1 MGTKKFKFG
10 NADGNNIKGGKNN
23 TRTILTAAGVVTVG
37 AAGAGVG
44 YTAGHAHGYSEAEAK
59 KEEEPIE
66 KPIEDVEEKTEVKE
80 EQPTTDS
87 SAQPTNR
94 ETPSQEGETIT
105 EPKPTDPDQVNH
117 PQPSKPD
124 VQEPDE
130 VNPDD
135 VAQRILEEEGIDTD
149 DIDSPTIISVDELAT
164 LYRAD
169 GSEMLVAAVHT
180 PDGAQFLLADIDG
193 DGYFTDV
200 FDLAGNY
207 VGEAEGNM
215 MESDLW
221 AMVSEPDSYLAVV
234 VEELEGYDPTDD
246 IISTASPSDEN
257 LLAQIQETDR
267 GEDEDVLSEGYYES
281 DDDMEQDDT
290 YEE

>member
-10 NADGNNIKGGKNN
+10 NADSNNIKGGKNN

-44 YTAGHAHGYSEAEAK
+44 YAVGHAHGYSEAEAK
-59 KEEEPIE
+59 EESIE
-66 KPIEDVEEKTEVKE
+66 KPIEDVEEKIEAQE
-80 EQPTTDS
+80 EQLTTDS
-87 SAQPTNR
+87 SAQPPNR
-94 ETPSQEGETIT
+94 ETTTQEGETLT
-105 EPKPTDPDQVNH
+105 EPKPIDQDQVNH
-117 PQPSKPD
+117 PQPPKQD
-124 VQEPDE
+124 VQESDE

-135 VAQRILEEEGIDTD
+135 VAQRILEEQGIGID
-149 DIDSPTIISVDELAT
+149 DIDSPTIISIDELAT

-169 GSEMLVAAVHT
+169 GSEMLVAAIHT

-221 AMVSEPDSYLAVV
+221 AMVSEPDSYLAVN
-234 VEELEGYDPTDD
+234 VEELEGEDPIDD
-246 IISTASPSDEN
+246 IISTASTSEEN

-267 GEDEDVLSEGYYES
+267 GEDEDVVSEDYYES
-281 DDDMEQDDT
+281 DDDTDIEQDDM
-290 YEE
+290 

>member
-44 YTAGHAHGYSEAEAK
+44 YAVGHAHGYSEA
-59 KEEEPIE
+59 KEESIE
-66 KPIEDVEEKTEVKE
+66 KPIEDVEENIEAQE
-80 EQPTTDS
+80 EQLTTDS
-87 SAQPTNR
+87 SAQPPNR
-94 ETPSQEGETIT
+94 ETTTQEGETLT
-105 EPKPTDPDQVNH
+105 EPKPIDQDQVNH
-117 PQPSKPD
+117 PQPPKQD
-124 VQEPDE
+124 VQESDE

-135 VAQRILEEEGIDTD
+135 VAQRILEEQGIGID
-149 DIDSPTIISVDELAT
+149 DIDSPTIISIDELAT

-169 GSEMLVAAVHT
+169 GSEMLVAAIHT

-221 AMVSEPDSYLAVV
+221 AMVSEPDSYLAVN
-234 VEELEGYDPTDD
+234 VEELEGEDPIDD
-246 IISTASPSDEN
+246 IISTASPSEEN

-267 GEDEDVLSEGYYES
+267 GEDEDVVSEDYYES
-281 DDDMEQDDT
+281 DDDTDMEQDDM
-290 YEE
+290 